1 VAKKSAIP
9 ITKLQINQV
18 LRDQRPKSS
27 TPAVIEGLV
36 NLYAATAT
44 PGAKL
49 IPFDA
54 GINALAPVSAPDGPR
69 RPAILISSSPHKSG
83 SVVTPWQDVF
93 APDEGYVRYFGDAKT
108 PGRAAHLAPGN
119 ALLIAQFEN
128 HHAHPDEGQRAC
140 AVPLVFFKR
149 EPYAG
154 KQKGY
159 PRFQGFGI
167 VTAARLVTQHD
178 QASGS
183 AFANYEFE
191 CAVLA
196 MKHEGELFD
205 WSWINARRNG
215 AIDNHHALAMAPK
228 AWKGW
233 VKHGD
238 AELPS
243 VRRRLLRRTLT
254 PTSAQTPAPG
264 SSDAALLQQI
274 HQYYDKKKVYFE
286 SLAAAIAER
295 IIAPSGVGY
304 TTHGVT
310 RGSGDFGIDFIAQLD
325 IGHGFSRA
333 PIVVLGQAKCVAPG
347 SQTSAKDLARTV
359 ARLRRGWLG
368 VFVTTGVITERAQT
382 EVFEDR
388 YPLVMIPGL
397 QVAAT
402 VREMLHE
409 SGDSDLSVLLKL
421 FDEQYKMTPRVVDPE
436 RLVI

>member
-1 VAKKSAIP
+1 MAEPSAIP
-9 ITKLQINQV
+9 VTKLQIGQA
-18 LRDQRPKSS
+18 LRDRRPKSP
-27 TPAVIEGLV
+27 TPALIDGLV
-36 NLYAATAT
+36 NLYAATAA
-44 PGAKL
+44 PGARL

-54 GINALAPVSAPDGPR
+54 GINPLASVSAPDGPR

-83 SVVTPWQDVF
+83 SVVTPWQDIF

-119 ALLIAQFEN
+119 ALLISEFES
-128 HHAHPDEGQRAC
+128 HHAHPDEGQRGLAT
-140 AVPLVFFKR
+140 PLVFFKR

-167 VTAARLVTQHD
+167 VTAARLLTQHD
-178 QASGS
+178 QASGG

-191 CAVLA
+191 CAVLS

-205 WSWINARRNG
+205 WAWINARKNG
-215 AIDNHHALAMAPK
+215 AVSHGEALAAAPW
-228 AWKGW
+228 AWKEW
-233 VKHGD
+233 VKHGE
-238 AELPS
+238 AAVPR
-243 VRRRLLRRTLT
+243 VRRRVLRRTIT
-254 PTSAQTPAPG
+254 PTAAQTPAPG
-264 SSDAALLQQI
+264 SADASLLQKI
-274 HQYYDKKKVYFE
+274 YAHYDKKKVYFE
-286 SLAAAIAER
+286 SLAAAVAER
-295 IIAPSGVGY
+295 LIAPSGSGY

-333 PIVVLGQAKCVAPG
+333 PLVVLGQAKCVAPG
-347 SQTSAKDLARTV
+347 SQTSAKELARTV

-368 VFVTTGVITERAQT
+368 VFVTTGVITERAQM

-397 QVAAT
+397 QVAST

-409 SGDSDLSVLLKL
+409 LGHSDLKALLED
-421 FDEQYKMTPRVVDPE
+421 FDEQYEMTPRVVDPE

>member
-1 VAKKSAIP
+1 MADSSAVAV
-9 ITKLQINQV
+9 TKLQINQV
-18 LRDQRPKSS
+18 LRDQRPKSA
-27 TPAVIEGLV
+27 TPAAIDGLV
-36 NLYAATAT
+36 NLYAATAA

-54 GINALAPVSAPDGPR
+54 GINPVASVTTPEGAR

-83 SVVTPWQDVF
+83 SVVTPWQDIF

-119 ALLIAQFEN
+119 ALLISEFEN
-128 HHAHPDEGQRAC
+128 HYAHPDEGQRERAT
-140 AVPLVFFKR
+140 PLVFFKR

-178 QASGS
+178 QASGA

-191 CAVLA
+191 CAVLT

-205 WSWINARRNG
+205 WAWINARRSG
-215 AIDNHHALAMAPK
+215 DISDEQALAAAPW
-228 AWKGW
+228 AWKEW
-233 VKHGD
+233 VRHGD
-238 AELPS
+238 TAVPR
-243 VRRRLLRRTLT
+243 VRRRVLRRTIT
-254 PTSAQTPAPG
+254 PTAAQTPTPG
-264 SSDAALLQQI
+264 SADAGLLQKI
-274 HQYYDKKKVYFE
+274 YAHYDKKKVYFE
-286 SLAAAIAER
+286 SLAAAVAER
-295 IIAPSGVGY
+295 LIAPSGGGY

-333 PIVVLGQAKCVAPG
+333 PLVVLGQAKCVAPG
-347 SQTSAKDLARTV
+347 SQTSAKELARTV

-368 VFVTTGVITERAQT
+368 VFVTTGVITERAQM

-388 YPLVMIPGL
+388 YPLVMIPGI
-397 QVAAT
+397 QVAST

-409 SGDSDLSVLLKL
+409 FGHSDLAALLKH
-421 FDEQYKMTPRVVDPE
+421 FDEQYEMTPRVFDPE